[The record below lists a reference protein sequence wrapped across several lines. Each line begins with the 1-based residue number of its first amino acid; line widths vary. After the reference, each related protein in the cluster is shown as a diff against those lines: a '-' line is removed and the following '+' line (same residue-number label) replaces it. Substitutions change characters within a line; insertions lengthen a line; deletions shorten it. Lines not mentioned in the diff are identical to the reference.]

1 MNLQI
6 TIVQEIIKRLL
17 VGQENL
23 ASKVQALETQDDYTD
38 MSMVLMFE
46 VSHLFMENSSQVDW
60 KQFMQTVEELLIEY
74 SSDFQKTVVRQSILE
89 AFASFIGQGDW
100 EPHWIASHIG
110 PQSRRVIQEY
120 DDLMGTQTPGI

>member
-23 ASKVQALETQDDYTD
+23 AFKVQALATQDDYAD

-46 VSHLFMENSSQVDW
+46 VSHLFMENSDQVDW
-60 KQFMQTVEELLIEY
+60 KRFMQTVEELLMES
-74 SSDFQKTVVRQSILE
+74 SSDFHKTVVRQSVLE
-89 AFASFIGQGDW
+89 AFAIFISDGGW

-120 DDLMGTQTPGI
+120 DELMGTQTPGI